1 MEKLQ
6 INKGGQP
13 VYLDDLAFLQ
23 ESSRAALAALVAA
36 LTGGAET
43 AIIKEIQATPTDQTA
58 ESVTLQVYA
67 GSVCHKGFIYPLE
80 RGTIIW
86 PIVDGSVAP
95 MYVHLKETEAEFR
108 TLGSGVDAP
117 TRRKLTAVL
126 RPEGG
131 TGNSFLV
138 DNLPKISPS

>member
-6 INKGGQP
+6 INTGGQP

-43 AIIKEIQATPTDQTA
+43 AILEEVQATPTDQTA
-58 ESVTLQVYA
+58 DSVTLQVTS
-67 GSVCHKGFIYPLE
+67 GIICHKGFIYPLE
-80 RGTIIW
+80 KVSITW
-86 PIVDGSVAP
+86 PIIDGSVAP
-95 MYVHLKETEAEFR
+95 IYVHLKETEAEFR
-108 TLGSGVDAP
+108 KLGSGADAP

-131 TGNSFLV
+131 SVNSFLV